1 MRLTTTTFITLDGVA
16 QAPGAPDEDRSGG
29 FDKGGWLVP
38 LFDDDVASFV
48 DESFRHG
55 DAYLLGRRTFD
66 IFEAF
71 WPHADVEEDPV
82 VAGGLNRNPKHV
94 VSRTRTTSDWAGTT
108 FHAGDLR
115 ATVEKLKAEPGDEL
129 QVHGSPSLVNQ
140 LAALDL
146 VDEYRLAI
154 FPVVIGSGIRVFPEG
169 QVPRGLELVSARTS
183 SSGAV
188 LATYR
193 STGEPAFGAMP
204 GVD

>member
-1 MRLTTTTFITLDGVA
+1 MRLTTTTFVTLDGAA
-16 QAPGAPDEDRSGG
+16 QAPGGPSEDTSGG
-29 FDKGGWLVP
+29 FRYGGWLVP

-66 IFEAF
+66 IFEAY
-71 WPHADVEEDPV
+71 WPHADVDEDPV

-108 FHAGDLR
+108 FHSDLR
-115 ATVEKLKAEPGDEL
+115 SAVETLKAEPGDEV

-146 VDEYRLAI
+146 ADEYRIAI
-154 FPVVIGSGIRVFPEG
+154 FPVVLGSGIRLFPEG

-183 SSGAV
+183 ASGV
-188 LATYR
+188 LLTTYR
-193 STGEPAFGAMP
+193 STGEPRTGAMP
-204 GVD
+204 GTS